1 MCTMSHVT
9 VQVHSNG
16 LEGKA
21 KQKVRLSGAH
31 TRTSRTPAAYPIQF
45 WFREFRYL
53 DLTCTVY
60 RFSAI

>member
-16 LEGKA
+16 LEGKV

-45 WFREFRYL
+45 WFGSFVIS
-53 DLTCTVY
+53 T
-60 RFSAI
+60 